1 MSEEKDNVIEI
12 EIKDKESA
20 NERTEAEAS
29 KETSVEEAVSEAS
42 NKESAES
49 DYYNQLLRVQAEF
62 QNYKRRTEQRMQEW
76 RANAARDII
85 TKLLPVVDDFDI
97 LFDHHKDDSDS
108 VSIKGVKM
116 IYDKLMS
123 TLKDLGL
130 KPIDAA
136 GRSFDPNVHEA
147 VMAEESDAE
156 EGKVLKVWQR
166 GFMFNDSLLRP
177 AKVIT
182 AKSKKS
188 GEGDVNEK

>member
-1 MSEEKDNVIEI
+1 MSEEKDNIIEI
-12 EIKDKESA
+12 EIKDKEQSDA
-20 NERTEAEAS
+20 AAS
-29 KETSVEEAVSEAS
+29 KETPAEETVSEAS
-42 NKESAES
+42 NEAPEP

-76 RANAARDII
+76 RANAARDIV
-85 TKLLPVVDDFDI
+85 TKLLPVMDDFDI

-123 TLKDLGL
+123 TLMDLGL

-136 GRSFDPNVHEA
+136 GQPFDPNVHEA
-147 VMAEESDAE
+147 VMAEESEAE
-156 EGKVLKVWQR
+156 EGQILKVWQR
-166 GFMFNDSLLRP
+166 GYTFNDSLLRP

-182 AKSKKS
+182 AKSGKS